1 MKIVII
7 EDEIPAINRL
17 KELIRKLIPDAE
29 ILRELDT
36 VRESRKYLE
45 TASPDLIFMDIHLSD
60 GNSFEILETVELPA
74 PVIFTTAYDEYAIRA
89 FRVNSVD
96 YLLKPFGEE
105 EVSRALE
112 KFNRVYHS
120 KTEPDLQT
128 LISILKPGNHY
139 PERFVVNLGKKL
151 IPVRTSEIHYFFLE
165 DKIVWLKRRDGK
177 KYPVEY
183 SLDKLEMLTDPE
195 RFFRVNRQ
203 YLVCIDAIR
212 EVYSLSK
219 SRVSL
224 KLLPEPDDEVLVS
237 FNKSHEFRIWFG
249 K

>member
-1 MKIVII
+1 MKILII
-7 EDEIPAINRL
+7 EDEIPAVKRL
-17 KELIRKLIPDAE
+17 RELITKLLPGAE
-29 ILRELDT
+29 IIKVLDT
-36 VRESRKYLE
+36 VRESREYLQIA
-45 TASPDLIFMDIHLSD
+45 TPDLIFMDIHLSD

-89 FRVNSVD
+89 FHVNSVD

-105 EVSRALE
+105 EMKRALE
-112 KFNRVYHS
+112 KFNRIYGSRV
-120 KTEPDLQT
+120 EPDLQT
-128 LISILKPGNHY
+128 LISMLKPGNNY

-151 IPVRTSEIHYFFLE
+151 IPVKISEIHYFFLE
-165 DKIVWLKRRDGK
+165 DKIVWLRRKDGK

-183 SLDKLEMLTDPE
+183 SLDKLELLTDPE

-219 SRVSL
+219 SRISL
-224 KLLPEPDDEVLVS
+224 KLVPEPDDDVLVS

-249 K
+249 N